1 MNVPKVFIS
10 YRRQDSGGHTG
21 RLADHL
27 LDRLGSSSVFMDVE
41 SIEAGADFTEAIV
54 RAIDDSDAVLVVIGP
69 GWLDATG
76 SDGKR
81 RLDDAGDFVRR
92 EIEIALRSDVRVIPV
107 LVGDAAMPAEARLP
121 DSIAQLAR
129 RNGIELQDRRW
140 REDVD
145 ALVDMLEGRG
155 KAVVGNLPVQP
166 TPFLGR
172 ERQLAQVIELVGR
185 EEVRLL
191 TLTGPGGI
199 GKTRLAIQAATELAH
214 IYPGGA
220 WFVGLSAL
228 TDPGLVVAEL
238 GAVLDVREADLGSL
252 IEALARRLSRA
263 RALVLLDNLEQLL
276 PDAAGPIAELL
287 TLAPSLDLIVSS
299 REPLHISAERE
310 FPLGTMSEDE
320 ASALFFARAR
330 ATRPNFEPRD
340 EAEHHVIAEICARLD
355 RLPLAI
361 ELAAARVTVL
371 TPTSLLERLDER
383 LPLLTGGARDAP
395 ERQRTLRATIAW
407 SYDLLSADERALF
420 SRLAV
425 FAGGCTMEAA
435 EAVCGADLSAMQRLI
450 ERNLLRQVAG
460 AGTETRYGMLE
471 TIREF
476 ALERLQERPE
486 AEGLRRRHAE
496 HFLAIAEAAEQKL
509 KGRDQVR
516 WIERMDAEH
525 DNHRAALRW
534 ALDGAD
540 PDLGLRLVVELWFVW
555 ILRRPLSEMRSWLS
569 EALERTPAVAT
580 DVRARALHL
589 AGFLASEQGEEEAAA
604 SLLEEAIDC
613 AQQAGDV
620 ATEAFATSNYSIR
633 LSTARADEMVQ
644 LGQRAVR
651 LARTSDDRWVLAIT
665 LNNLAEAY
673 RESGDSAAARDA
685 YEESFRLL
693 GEMGDRSRLALLLGN
708 LAEMAILSGDLPRA
722 RALSAE
728 ALEHAEALGDQRHAS
743 SAQTVLGWVAL
754 AERKLDEAIEH
765 FSVGLAL
772 MRDLG
777 DARFSVNVLFGL
789 AGTAAAAGDAERA
802 ACLEAVAARAEET
815 LGHVPSVADSG
826 IHLRF
831 LDELRG
837 VTDSSSWETAARE
850 GTAMTLDEGI
860 AYALSS

>member
-1 MNVPKVFIS
+1 MSERNLFLS
-10 YRRQDSGGHTG
+10 YRREDSAGHAG

-27 LDRLGSSSVFMDVE
+27 LDRFGQGSVFMDVE
-41 SIEAGADFTEAIV
+41 SIEAGADFTAAIEL
-54 RAIDDSDAVLVVIGP
+54 AISGSEAVLVVIGP
-69 GWLDATG
+69 GWLEARTASG
-76 SDGKR
+76 VR
-81 RLDDAGDFVRR
+81 RLHDADDYVRC
-92 EIEIALRSDVRVIPV
+92 EIETALSAEVRVVPV
-107 LVGDAAMPAEARLP
+107 LVGGAPMPAESELP
-121 DSIAQLAR
+121 PSIAPLAS
-129 RNGIELQDRRW
+129 RNAIELQDRRW

-145 ALVDMLEGRG
+145 ALADALEGRERE
-155 KAVVGNLPVQP
+155 ALGNLPLQP
-166 TPFLGR
+166 TSFLGR
-172 ERQLAQVIELVGR
+172 ERELADLTELLR
-185 EEVRLL
+185 RQEVRLL

-252 IEALARRLSRA
+252 IEALARRLSGA

-287 TLAPSLDLIVSS
+287 TLAHSLDLIVSS
-299 REPLHISAERE
+299 REPVHISAERE

-340 EAEHHVIAEICARLD
+340 EAERHVIAEICARLD

-383 LPLLTGGARDAP
+383 LPLLTGGARDVP

-435 EAVCGADLSAMQRLI
+435 EGVCGADLGALQRLI

-540 PDLGLRLVVELWFVW
+540 PNLGLRLVVELWFVW
-555 ILRRPLSEMRSWLS
+555 ILRRPLSEIRSWLS

-589 AGFLASEQGEEEAAA
+589 AGFLASEQGEEEEAA
-604 SLLEEAIDC
+604 SLLEEAILC

-633 LSTARADEMVQ
+633 LSSARADEMVQ

-673 RESGDSAAARDA
+673 RESGDTAAARDA

-693 GEMGDRSRLALLLGN
+693 GEMGDRSRMALLLGN

-722 RALSAE
+722 RALSIE

-754 AERKLDEAIEH
+754 AERRLDKSIEH
-765 FSVGLAL
+765 FSMGLAL

-777 DARFSVNVLFGL
+777 DARVSVNVLFGL

-802 ACLEAVAARAEET
+802 ARLEAVAARSEEI
-815 LGHVPSVADSG
+815 LGHIPTVADSG
-826 IHLRF
+826 IHMRY
-831 LDELRG
+831 LDELRAS
-837 VTDSSSWETAARE
+837 TDPSVWEVAARE
-850 GTAMTLDEGI
+850 GAAMSLEEGI
-860 AYALSS
+860 EFALSS